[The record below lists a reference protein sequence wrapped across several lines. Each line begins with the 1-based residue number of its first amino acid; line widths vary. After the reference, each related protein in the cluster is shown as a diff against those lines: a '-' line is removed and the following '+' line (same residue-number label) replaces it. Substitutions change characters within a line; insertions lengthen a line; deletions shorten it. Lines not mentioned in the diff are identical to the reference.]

1 MLEEMFVTN
10 TTHLFSSLGSL
21 QVEGHLEGGPKKK

>member
-10 TTHLFSSLGSL
+10 STRHLFSNLGSL
-21 QVEGHLEGGPKKK
+21 QVEGHLEGGA